1 MEDLVV
7 TELHKVLDVLNSN
20 GGRKVVTQD
29 TNFNGVIVVLNLY
42 SRWSNS
48 VSSWWYCLVLF
59 SRVNVVFWVYGRQ
72 VSLSRTTEGFSELY
86 TAKSGLYGVVSRVDG
101 IVAWGASL
109 ARKP

>member
-42 SRWSNS
+42 SR
-48 VSSWWYCLVLF
+48 
-59 SRVNVVFWVYGRQ
+59 
-72 VSLSRTTEGFSELY
+72 
-86 TAKSGLYGVVSRVDG
+86 
-101 IVAWGASL
+101 
-109 ARKP
+109 